1 MTNLTPIPT
10 AREIMTTQLVTLQP
24 RMTVAEAIKT
34 LLRHSI
40 SGAPVVDEDG
50 TLLGVLSE
58 FDCLRAIANEQFH
71 EDHDEDGHVEDLMTR
86 GGQTI
91 GPDADLFQVAQ
102 TFVSLRVRRLPVLEG
117 DRLLGQVSRR
127 DVLRALDALPQK

>member
-1 MTNLTPIPT
+1 MTNRAPIPT

-24 RMTVAEAIKT
+24 KMTVEDAIKT
-34 LLRHSI
+34 LLQHSI

-50 TLLGVLSE
+50 KLLGVLSE

-71 EDHDEDGHVEDLMTR
+71 EDHDESGVVEDLMTR
-86 GGQTI
+86 GGETI
-91 GPDADLFQVAQ
+91 GPEADLFQVAQ
-102 TFVSLRVRRLPVLEG
+102 TFVSLRVRRLPVLDG

-127 DVLRALDALPQK
+127 DVLRALDARSL

>member
-1 MTNLTPIPT
+1 MTNQAPIPT

-24 RMTVAEAIKT
+24 KTTVAEAIKT

-50 TLLGVLSE
+50 ALLGILSE

-71 EDHDEDGHVEDLMTR
+71 SDHDESGVVEDLMTR
-86 GGQTI
+86 GGETI
-91 GPDADLFQVAQ
+91 GPDSDLFQVAQ
-102 TFVSLRVRRLPVLEG
+102 TFVTLRVRRLPVLEDG
-117 DRLLGQVSRR
+117 RLLGQVSRR
-127 DVLRALDALPQK
+127 DVLRALDSLPGR